1 MSKSNLKIKYQKIEI
16 NFVTNITNDDKGLI
30 FTKKLL
36 YNPDINAK
44 RFTKYSEYP
53 YIAINKI
60 YPLRELK
67 KYKYVDKLDF
77 FFNGSFMEKRM
88 NLMSDKVNK
97 LHKEKGINEKEAE
110 NQGLIID
117 ENIKTMLYLLFP
129 TAYPFINNTGNS
141 FERKILRT
149 SNFTELIFFP
159 KYSYIKVNND
169 VHTVIRV
176 LWLND
181 VLNHPK
187 YYEFVTLLYEYITW
201 GEKERER
208 LENETTTLANKLK
221 TKFENF
227 NTNKVLN
234 KIKQQKSNFDTQ
246 DGQVKKRYA
255 DKGQTLDALISVLE
269 DKRKDIFNENPVTGE
284 YYWVN
289 LPQNATTDSISYI
302 LAKNEGEEKYKN
314 ETNKFLTTEI
324 DASFSNTIRENQI
337 NWSNLTNKVFIKK
350 DENFIE
356 GTIKKKYD
364 DYIFISGNDQ
374 ILSNLIKTTNLGKI
388 ILINGVSL
396 PIEETEDNKYE
407 IKLTIELVREF
418 VKIKIEY
425 NDIQKVKKKDDTN
438 ELIVDKV
445 SDFLTKLSDYKKM
458 GSVARSGIS
467 VDDNRINDEKF
478 NIWVGEL
485 EKERTRIFSMNTFRT
500 KYLDCS
506 DGDNTEDK
514 RECIQL
520 DINDKTN
527 YDSRFDQ
534 FKETIEKYKNFMSS
548 KYKNLNSEFQDLI
561 DAYGNNDD
569 PEKSKRMVNIITKI
583 YENFIQTNKEQLEDK
598 DKYLKIGAS
607 QFNLDKPK
615 LPNYQ
620 IYVMLDLIK
629 GEVNKKNKKLIKCN
643 FEDRYLNKGF
653 YKYFLSQLEYEKW
666 KIDPYPYVEL
676 IETEE
681 FKKEREEKQKKIES
695 SEEGVISEDSNTEK
709 KGGKNKNSH
718 RKKRTMRKRQTKNK
732 NISFKK

>member
-1 MSKSNLKIKYQKIEI
+1 MEI

-60 YPLRELK
+60 YPIRELK
-67 KYKYVDKLDF
+67 KYRYVEKLDF

-97 LHKEKGINEKEAE
+97 IHKEKGINEKEAE

-234 KIKQQKSNFDTQ
+234 KIKQQKKNFDEQENTL
-246 DGQVKKRYA
+246 KKRYA
-255 DKGQTLDALISVLE
+255 DKGQTLDALIRVLE

-289 LPQNATTDSISYI
+289 YIDPNELNDKISYI

-314 ETNKFLTTEI
+314 ETNKFYSNEI
-324 DASFSNTIRENQI
+324 DASFSGTIRENQI
-337 NWSNLTNKVFIKK
+337 NWNAVKNNVYIFIKNGEK
-350 DENFIE
+350 SQKNSIQ

-364 DYIFISGNDQ
+364 DYIFIPENDQ
-374 ILSNLIKTTNLGKI
+374 NLLIISTTELGKT
-388 ILINGVSL
+388 LIANGVSL
-396 PIEETEDNKYE
+396 PKEITAGETYE

-418 VKIKIEY
+418 VKIKIDNNEI
-425 NDIQKVKKKDDTN
+425 NKVKKKDDTN
-438 ELIVDKV
+438 ELIVDKI

-506 DGDNTEDK
+506 DGDNTEDI

-681 FKKEREEKQKKIES
+681 FKKEREEKQKKLES
-695 SEEGVISEDSNTEK
+695 SEEGVISQDSNTEK
-709 KGGKNKNSH
+709 KGGKKKKSH

-732 NISFKK
+732 NISFKKKV

>member
-16 NFVTNITNDDKGLI
+16 NFVTNITNDDKVLI

-269 DKRKDIFNENPVTGE
+269 YKRKDIFNENPVTGE

-302 LAKNEGEEKYKN
+302 LAKNEGEEKYK
-314 ETNKFLTTEI
+314 K
-324 DASFSNTIRENQI
+324 
-337 NWSNLTNKVFIKK
+337 
-350 DENFIE
+350 
-356 GTIKKKYD
+356 
-364 DYIFISGNDQ
+364 
-374 ILSNLIKTTNLGKI
+374 
-388 ILINGVSL
+388 
-396 PIEETEDNKYE
+396 
-407 IKLTIELVREF
+407 
-418 VKIKIEY
+418 
-425 NDIQKVKKKDDTN
+425 
-438 ELIVDKV
+438 
-445 SDFLTKLSDYKKM
+445 
-458 GSVARSGIS
+458 
-467 VDDNRINDEKF
+467 
-478 NIWVGEL
+478 
-485 EKERTRIFSMNTFRT
+485 
-500 KYLDCS
+500 
-506 DGDNTEDK
+506 
-514 RECIQL
+514 
-520 DINDKTN
+520 
-527 YDSRFDQ
+527 
-534 FKETIEKYKNFMSS
+534 
-548 KYKNLNSEFQDLI
+548 
-561 DAYGNNDD
+561 
-569 PEKSKRMVNIITKI
+569 
-583 YENFIQTNKEQLEDK
+583 
-598 DKYLKIGAS
+598 
-607 QFNLDKPK
+607 
-615 LPNYQ
+615 
-620 IYVMLDLIK
+620 
-629 GEVNKKNKKLIKCN
+629 
-643 FEDRYLNKGF
+643 
-653 YKYFLSQLEYEKW
+653 
-666 KIDPYPYVEL
+666 
-676 IETEE
+676 
-681 FKKEREEKQKKIES
+681 
-695 SEEGVISEDSNTEK
+695 
-709 KGGKNKNSH
+709 
-718 RKKRTMRKRQTKNK
+718 
-732 NISFKK
+732 

>member
-1 MSKSNLKIKYQKIEI
+1 MEI
-16 NFVTNITNDDKGLI
+16 NFITNITNDDKGFI
-30 FTKKLL
+30 FTKKIL

-67 KYKYVDKLDF
+67 KYKYVEKLDF
-77 FFNGSFMEKRM
+77 FFNGSFMERKM
-88 NLMSDKVNK
+88 NDLMDKVNK
-97 LHKEKGINEKEAE
+97 LHQDKGIYKEE
-110 NQGLIID
+110 GNYEGFIID

-129 TAYPFINNTGNS
+129 TAYPFINNTGDS
-141 FERKILRT
+141 FEKKILRT

-169 VHTVIRV
+169 IHTVIRV

-201 GEKERER
+201 GDNERER

-234 KIKQQKSNFDTQ
+234 KIKQQKNNFDEL
-246 DGQVKKRYA
+246 DNSIKKRYA
-255 DKGQTLDALISVLE
+255 DKGQALDALIRVLE
-269 DKRKDIFNENPVTGE
+269 DKRKDIFNDSPVTGE
-284 YYWVN
+284 YYLVN
-289 LPQNATTDSISYI
+289 FVDNTNQQETFNYI

-314 ETNKFLTTEI
+314 EANKFYSQEI
-324 DASFSNTIRENQI
+324 DASFSDTIRENQI
-337 NWSNLTNKVFIKK
+337 NWNNVNCVFIKN
-350 DENFIE
+350 ENNNIE

-364 DYIFISGNDQ
+364 DYIFTTKNTQ
-374 ILSNLIKTTNLGKI
+374 NLVDDTSDLGKT

-396 PIEETEDNKYE
+396 PIEKTEDNIYE
-407 IKLTIELVREF
+407 IKLTIELIREF
-418 VKIKIEY
+418 VKIKIS
-425 NDIQKVKKKDDTN
+425 DKKIQNVKKKDDTN

-445 SDFLTKLSDYKKM
+445 SDFLTKLSDYKRI
-458 GSVARSGIS
+458 GSFSRSSIND
-467 VDDNRINDEKF
+467 DDNRINDEKF

-485 EKERTRIFSMNTFRT
+485 EKERTRIFSMNMFRT

-506 DGDNTEDK
+506 DGDNIEDK

-548 KYKNLNSEFQDLI
+548 KYKNLNNEFQDLI
-561 DAYGNNDD
+561 DAYGNNDN
-569 PEKSKRMVNIITKI
+569 PTKSKKMVSIIIKI
-583 YENFIQTNKEQLEDK
+583 YENFIQTNKEHFEDK
-598 DKYLKIGAS
+598 DKYLKIGAN
-607 QFNLDKPK
+607 QYNLDKPK

-629 GEVNKKNKKLIKCN
+629 GEVNNKNKKLIKCN

-653 YKYFLSQLEYEKW
+653 YKYFLSQLEYDKW

-681 FKKEREEKQKKIES
+681 FKKEREDKQKKIES
-695 SEEGVISEDSNTEK
+695 SEEGESYQDIEK
-709 KGGKNKNSH
+709 KGGKNKKSH
-718 RKKRTMRKRQTKNK
+718 RKKRTMRKRRTKHK
-732 NISFKK
+732 NITFKGQISLTN

>member
-1 MSKSNLKIKYQKIEI
+1 MEI

-60 YPLRELK
+60 YPIRELK
-67 KYKYVDKLDF
+67 KYRYVEKLDF

-97 LHKEKGINEKEAE
+97 IHKEKGINEKEAE

-234 KIKQQKSNFDTQ
+234 KIKQQKKNFDKQ
-246 DGQVKKRYA
+246 DEEVKKRYA
-255 DKGQTLDALISVLE
+255 DKGQTLDALIRVLE

-289 LPQNATTDSISYI
+289 YIDPNDKINYI

-314 ETNKFLTTEI
+314 ETNKIYNGEI
-324 DASFSNTIRENQI
+324 DASFSDTIRENQI
-337 NWSNLTNKVFIKK
+337 DWSKLKNNVFIKK
-350 DENFIE
+350 EGILIE

-364 DYIFISGNDQ
+364 DYIFTANRSQNLVND
-374 ILSNLIKTTNLGKI
+374 TTNLGET
-388 ILINGVSL
+388 ILINGVSV
-396 PIEETEDNKYE
+396 PIVATEDNKYE

-418 VKIKIEY
+418 VKIKIDI
-425 NDIQKVKKKDDTN
+425 NDINEVKKKDDTN

-506 DGDNTEDK
+506 DGDNTEDI

-681 FKKEREEKQKKIES
+681 FKKEREEKQKKLES
-695 SEEGVISEDSNTEK
+695 SEEGVISQDSNTEK
-709 KGGKNKNSH
+709 KGGKKKKSH

>member
-1 MSKSNLKIKYQKIEI
+1 MSKSNLKIKYQKMEI

-60 YPLRELK
+60 YPIRELK
-67 KYKYVDKLDF
+67 KYRYVEKLDF

-97 LHKEKGINEKEAE
+97 IHQEKGIYEKEAE

-234 KIKQQKSNFDTQ
+234 KIKQQKKNFDTQ
-246 DGQVKKRYA
+246 DEEVKKRYA
-255 DKGQTLDALISVLE
+255 DKGQTLDALIRVLE

-289 LPQNATTDSISYI
+289 FNNNDIDYI
-302 LAKNEGEEKYKN
+302 LAKNEGEKKYQN
-314 ETNKFLTTEI
+314 ESNKWNKDLIDNVDFLK
-324 DASFSNTIRENQI
+324 TIRENQI
-337 NWSNLTNKVFIKK
+337 DWSNEKMMNKVFIKNGV
-350 DENFIE
+350 ENFIQ

-364 DYIFISGNDQ
+364 DYIFIPEDDQ
-374 ILSNLIKTTNLGKI
+374 ISETIDNTTELGKI
-388 ILINGVSL
+388 LSDNGIRL
-396 PIEETEDNKYE
+396 PKEDNKYE
-407 IKLTIELVREF
+407 IKLTIELVREL
-418 VKIKIEY
+418 VKIKIEG
-425 NDIQKVKKKDDTN
+425 NNIQVVKKKDDTN

-485 EKERTRIFSMNTFRT
+485 EKERTRIFSMNTFRI

-506 DGDNTEDK
+506 DGDNTDDK

-583 YENFIQTNKEQLEDK
+583 YENFIQTNKEQLENK

-681 FKKEREEKQKKIES
+681 FKKEREEKQKKLES
-695 SEEGVISEDSNTEK
+695 SEEGVISQDSNTEK
-709 KGGKNKNSH
+709 KGGKKKKSH